1 MQRAR
6 IVLFLLLAPGA
17 LVAQEASV
25 ASLGGDALPGELR
38 FHDVIRSAVSA
49 SPLVEAARARLRSA
63 EASRITARTIPAP
76 LATIWVENAALPGRS
91 SRGAVPETS
100 VSTTLPLEFLYQRG
114 ARTRV
119 AEEEIRIAEAE
130 LHGARWLVA
139 LDAARAFERVAAA
152 QSAVDGAVDLRKGIE
167 ELRAYNERRVSE
179 GAAAEGEL
187 LRVRTEVERAVIEEA
202 LARAELA
209 RAWAELRQFVPAA
222 AAAPAPLKAPRV
234 VVAAGPPA
242 AGATPGLAD
251 LLAQAR
257 AQQPALAAARA
268 RLDAARAGE
277 TYQQTLRVRQLG
289 ATLGAKSS
297 GGETTLIAGLSV
309 PLPIFDRNRGEIA
322 RAAAE
327 RAAAEYDLEWTER
340 QVIARIEAARA
351 ATELLAT
358 QLTAIP
364 RDLLARAEESRQIAL
379 VAYREGAGTLVQVLD
394 ASRALS
400 DLRQAYYRT
409 LLAFEQSRLDM
420 QEAAGSDPATVLD
433 SFKGD
438 FR

>member
-1 MQRAR
+1 M
-6 IVLFLLLAPGA
+6 
-17 LVAQEASV
+17 AQEASV

-49 SPLVEAARARLRSA
+49 SPLVEAARARLHSA

-76 LATIWVENAALPGRS
+76 LATVWVENAALPGRS

-100 VSTTLPLEFLYQRG
+100 VYATLPLEFLYQRG
-114 ARTRV
+114 PRTRV
-119 AEEEIRIAEAE
+119 AEEEIRVAEAE
-130 LHGARWLVA
+130 LRGARWLVA

-152 QSAVDGAVDLRKGIE
+152 QSAVDGAVDLRKGLE

-209 RAWAELRQFVPAA
+209 RAWAELRQFIPAA
-222 AAAPAPLKAPRV
+222 AADPGQLAAPRLV
-234 VVAAGPPA
+234 VDAGPPTP
-242 AGATPGLAD
+242 GATPGLAE

-268 RLDAARAGE
+268 RLDAARASAA
-277 TYQQTLRVRQLG
+277 YQQTLRVRQLG

-297 GGETTLIAGLSV
+297 GGETTLVAGLSV
-309 PLPIFDRNRGEIA
+309 PLPIFDRNRGEIE

-327 RAAAEYDLEWTER
+327 RAAAEHDLEWTER
-340 QVIARIEAARA
+340 QVTARIEAARA

-379 VAYREGAGTLVQVLD
+379 VAYQEGAGTLVQVLD

-400 DLRQAYYRT
+400 GLRQAYYRT

-438 FR
+438 LR

>member
-1 MQRAR
+1 MQSVR
-6 IVLFLLLAPGA
+6 IVLFFLLVPTA
-17 LVAQEASV
+17 LVAQE
-25 ASLGGDALPGELR
+25 ELR
-38 FHDVIRSAVSA
+38 FHDAIRSAVSA
-49 SPLVEAARARLRSA
+49 SPLVEAARARLQAA
-63 EASRITARTIPAP
+63 EASRLTARTIPAP
-76 LATIWVENAALPGRS
+76 LATVWVENAALPGRS

-100 VSTTLPLEFLYQRG
+100 AYATMPLEFLYQRG
-114 ARTRV
+114 PRTRV
-119 AEEEIRIAEAE
+119 AEEGIRVAEAE
-130 LHGARWLVA
+130 LRGARWLVA

-152 QSAVDGAVDLRKGIE
+152 QSAVDGAVDLRQGLE
-167 ELRAYNERRVSE
+167 ELRTYNERRVSE

-222 AAAPAPLKAPRV
+222 AAAPAPRV
-234 VVAAGPPA
+234 AVEAGPPP

-257 AQQPALAAARA
+257 EQQPALAAARA

-289 ATLGAKSS
+289 ATLGTKRS
-297 GGETTLIAGLSV
+297 GGETTLIAGLSI

-322 RAAAE
+322 RASAE
-327 RAAAEYDLEWTER
+327 RAAAERDLEWTER
-340 QVIARIEAARA
+340 QVTARIEAARGA
-351 ATELLAT
+351 AELLAT
-358 QLTAIP
+358 QLAALP

-379 VAYREGAGTLVQVLD
+379 VAYQEGAGTLVQVLD

-409 LLAFEQSRLDM
+409 LLAFAQSRLDM
-420 QEAAGSDPATVLD
+420 QEAAGADPAAVLD

-438 FR
+438 PQ